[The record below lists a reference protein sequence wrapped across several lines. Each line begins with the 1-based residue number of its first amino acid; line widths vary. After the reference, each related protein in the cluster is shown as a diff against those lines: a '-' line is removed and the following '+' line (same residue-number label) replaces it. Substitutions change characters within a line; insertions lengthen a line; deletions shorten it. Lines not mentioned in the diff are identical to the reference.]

1 MNDAYQD
8 FIQHFVEIDDNQ
20 IKVYAEAAEQF
31 WSEIEK
37 KAAELE
43 ITVEYYVM
51 EFM

>member
-37 KAAELE
+37 KAE
-43 ITVEYYVM
+43 EYEVTCDYYLM
-51 EFM
+51 EFI